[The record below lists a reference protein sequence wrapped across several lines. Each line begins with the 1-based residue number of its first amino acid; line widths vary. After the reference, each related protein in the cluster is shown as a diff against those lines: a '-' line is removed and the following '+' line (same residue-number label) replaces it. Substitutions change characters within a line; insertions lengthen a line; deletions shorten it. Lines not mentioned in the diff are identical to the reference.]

1 MRAGPRFAAVA
12 LTAALQSAPAF
23 AQALPCL
30 ECRALIEFG
39 DCDSAATP
47 PKGSI
52 SVVGAVVRVERMQCG
67 TVGLTV
73 DVKRSSLSLLP
84 TRIKIGVG
92 QCLVWAE
99 KQATISVRW
108 WSKRRPRTAPIRR
121 GHVTRA

>member
-1 MRAGPRFAAVA
+1 MRASPRFAVVA
-12 LTAALQSAPAF
+12 LTAALQSAPAL

-52 SVVGAVVRVERMQCG
+52 SVVGTVVRVERMQCG

-84 TRIKIGVG
+84 ERVKIDVG
-92 QCLVWAE
+92 QCLVWRGKAGDNINAMVVE
-99 KQATISVRW
+99 TPSENGAYQA
-108 WSKRRPRTAPIRR
+108 RTCN
-121 GHVTRA
+121 